1 MGEDASVPLP
11 RRLQVEVTGACNLR
25 CQMCLVAHRPPLAI
39 RRASM
44 TVERLRALLDEL
56 PDLEELTLQGLG
68 EPLLAPDLFAMIAEA
83 KSRGVRVGFNTN
95 AMLLTAERSERLV
108 ELDVDWLH
116 VSIDGA
122 SPETFA
128 EIRVGGR
135 LEQVVENL
143 RTLVQIRARRG
154 CRSPRIQLNTVLM
167 RCNHLEL
174 PAIVE
179 LAASIGVDRMW
190 VQRLS
195 HDLQDVR
202 DDSGYESLRVVTD
215 AQLLG
220 DEDVEPVLEAAA
232 AIGLRHGLDL
242 RLPAG
247 AGGGGRTR
255 RCDWPWTASY
265 VTHDGAVQPCCMV
278 MGSDRVT
285 LGSVARQSFTE
296 IWTGA
301 TYDAFRQRLS
311 SNDPPAVCAGC
322 SVYNGR
328 F

>member
-1 MGEDASVPLP
+1 
-11 RRLQVEVTGACNLR
+11 
-25 CQMCLVAHRPPLAI
+25 MCLVAHRPPLAI

-95 AMLLTAERSERLV
+95 AMLLTAERAERLV
-108 ELDVDWLH
+108 ELDLDWLH

-128 EIRVGGR
+128 AIRVGGR

-143 RTLVQIRARRG
+143 RTLVQIRAQYGRH
-154 CRSPRIQLNTVLM
+154 SPRIQLNTVLM
-167 RCNHLEL
+167 RRNQLEL

-215 AQLLG
+215 AELLG
-220 DEDVEPVLEAAA
+220 DVDVEPVLAAA
-232 AIGLRHGLDL
+232 AATALRHGLDL

-247 AGGGGRTR
+247 AEPGEPTR

-265 VTHDGAVQPCCMV
+265 VTHEGAVQPCCMV
-278 MGSDRVT
+278 MGSDRAT
-285 LGSVARQSFTE
+285 LGSVDRQSFTE
-296 IWTGA
+296 IWGGA
-301 TYDAFRQRLS
+301 TYDAFRQQLS
-311 SNDPPAVCAGC
+311 SNDPPAVCVGC